1 MTMKS
6 VSFQR
11 SSLTGTRVQSGEA
24 SADHVLSAGT
34 MLAEAG
40 SGKDAGI

>member
-1 MTMKS
+1 MMSMTMKS

-24 SADHVLSAGT
+24 FADHVLTELNCAR
-34 MLAEAG
+34 
-40 SGKDAGI
+40 